1 MTYRRLYLDTNAKYE
16 FKLTSIF
23 GKSMMMVGFGNKQ
36 MSLSDDLSYSY
47 IVGLFEDGE
56 QSSII
61 VEPP

>member
-1 MTYRRLYLDTNAKYE
+1 
-16 FKLTSIF
+16 
-23 GKSMMMVGFGNKQ
+23 MMMVGFGNKQ

-47 IVGLFEDGE
+47 MVGLFEDEE

>member
-1 MTYRRLYLDTNAKYE
+1 MTFRRLYLDTNAKYE
-16 FKLTSIF
+16 FKLTSIY
-23 GKSMMMVGFGNKQ
+23 GKSMIMVGFGNKK

-47 IVGLFEDGE
+47 MVGLFEDGE

>member
-1 MTYRRLYLDTNAKYE
+1 MTYRRLYLDTSAKYE
-16 FKLTSIF
+16 FKLTSIYE
-23 GKSMMMVGFGNKQ
+23 KSMMMVGFGNKQ

-47 IVGLFEDGE
+47 MVGLFEDGE